1 MNKITLPRRGSRNKA
16 QSIEGKKVS
25 LKTQPINVSIKFGLF
40 TRTPLLTFY
49 QKCSQRFIFLSLA
62 N

>member
-1 MNKITLPRRGSRNKA
+1 MNKITLPRRDSRNRE
-16 QSIEGKKVS
+16 QSIEGKTVS

-40 TRTPLLTFY
+40 TRTPVLAFY
-49 QKCSQRFIFLSLA
+49 QKCSWRFIFLSLA